1 MARNLSVELHGV
13 ESSFEFK
20 SVDRAALYGKR
31 RRIALDA
38 NGQPCGRASILDDG
52 SMLLKSGMTGQG
64 YFLADGS
71 FLKQS
76 ELEGFDVTGKPLEKV
91 PSTLGVVQELI
102 GPIDPTRVLDMR
114 VTTIYVLI
122 SESIDEALSASLDR
136 GDIYEFA
143 FNFRED
149 YQGETGLLLRNKSD
163 TFALIGL
170 PVSYEWS
177 ELNIVLELPAIDE
190 DTDDDLDFEMF

>member
-1 MARNLSVELHGV
+1 MGLQGV
-13 ESSFEFK
+13 ESTFEFK
-20 SVDRAALYGKR
+20 SVDRSALYGKR

-38 NGQPCGRASILDDG
+38 NGQQCARGSILDDG
-52 SMLLKSGMTGQG
+52 SMLLKSGMTSQG
-64 YFLADGS
+64 YFLSDGT
-71 FLKQS
+71 FFKQS
-76 ELEGFDVTGKPLEKV
+76 ELEGFDANGNALEKV
-91 PSTLGVVQELI
+91 PSTLGLLQELV
-102 GPIDPTRVLDMR
+102 GPVSPTRVLEMR
-114 VTTIYVLI
+114 VSSIYVLE
-122 SESIDEALSASLDR
+122 SDSIDEVLSASLDQ

-143 FNFRED
+143 FNYRED

-177 ELNIVLELPAIDE
+177 ELNVVLELPAIDE

>member
-1 MARNLSVELHGV
+1 MARVISVGLQGV
-13 ESSFEFK
+13 ESTFEFK

-31 RRIALDA
+31 RRIALDT

-102 GPIDPTRVLDMR
+102 GPVDPTRVLDMR

>member
-1 MARNLSVELHGV
+1 MGRVISVGLQGV
-13 ESSFEFK
+13 ESTFEFK
-20 SVDRAALYGKR
+20 SVDRSALYGKR

-38 NGQPCGRASILDDG
+38 NGQQCARGSILDDG
-52 SMLLKSGMTGQG
+52 SMLLKSGMTSQG
-64 YFLADGS
+64 YFLSDGT
-71 FLKQS
+71 FFKQS
-76 ELEGFDVTGKPLEKV
+76 ELEGFDANGNALEKV
-91 PSTLGVVQELI
+91 PSTLGLLQELV
-102 GPIDPTRVLDMR
+102 GPVSPTRVLEMR
-114 VTTIYVLI
+114 VSSIYVLE
-122 SESIDEALSASLDR
+122 SDSIDEVLSASLDQ

-143 FNFRED
+143 FNYRED

-177 ELNIVLELPAIDE
+177 ELNVVLELPAIDE

>member
-1 MARNLSVELHGV
+1 MGRVISVGLQGV
-13 ESSFEFK
+13 ESTFEFK

-31 RRIALDA
+31 RRIALDS
-38 NGQPCGRASILDDG
+38 NGQQCARGSILDDG

-64 YFLADGS
+64 YFLSDGT
-71 FLKQS
+71 FFKQS
-76 ELEGFDVTGKPLEKV
+76 ELEGFDADGNPLEKV
-91 PSTLGVVQELI
+91 PSTLGLVQELV
-102 GPIDPTRVLDMR
+102 GPVSPTRVLEMR
-114 VTTIYVLI
+114 VASIYVLG
-122 SESIDEALSASLDR
+122 SDSIDEVLSASLDQ

-143 FNFRED
+143 FNYRED

-177 ELNIVLELPAIDE
+177 ELNVVLELPAIDE